1 MAEKSLERIISGCKN
16 GDSESFS
23 ELVDLYA
30 KRCYGYFYR
39 MTASTDTSDE
49 LLSEL
54 FVKLVE
60 KIGSYRGG
68 SFDGWI
74 FRVASNVFHD
84 HLRSKLRQQKL
95 LEGKAGRL
103 EAEPS
108 ETGHGGEER
117 IDKLQIQIAKLD
129 DDVRELIMLRYYSQ
143 LSFKEIAGMRD
154 EPIGTTLSKVH
165 RGLQKLRKLM
175 E

>member
-1 MAEKSLERIISGCKN
+1 MAEKSLEQIVSGCKN
-16 GDSESFS
+16 GNSESFS

-30 KRCYGYFYR
+30 KRCYSYFYR
-39 MTASTDTSDE
+39 MTARTDTSDE

-60 KIGSYRGG
+60 NIGSYRGG

-84 HLRSKLRQQKL
+84 HLRAKQRQQKL
-95 LEGKAGRL
+95 LEGKSKQL
-103 EAEPS
+103 ETEPS
-108 ETGHGGEER
+108 ETGKGNDER
-117 IDKLQIQIAKLD
+117 IDKLQIQVSKLD
-129 DDVRELIMLRYYSQ
+129 DDTRELIMLRYYSE
-143 LSFKEIAGMRD
+143 LSFKEIAEMRG

-165 RGLQKLRKLM
+165 RGLQKLRELM